1 VNTEGFALSILLHA
15 CLMANIDSTS
25 SHNVS
30 DHGTYLFISETSCD
44 DARAGTV
51 FGEADG
57 GSAAAAPVSDVCPS
71 DGPNANTTG
80 AQRDHPVADSSV
92 ADAPVADELPTGNPR
107 FCPMCGT
114 CDHDLS
120 KTAGRRAILL
130 AAALD
135 ASTKDQFERAFDS
148 DKPFNIP
155 FKVCRSCN
163 NKVDAAIKKVEEE
176 TPPFFPDVCPAAG
189 GTTGKR
195 GKNAVKLGMALV
207 DESNRPLIKL
217 FACCADGTGPALQR
231 ENINDWVPPLPSSTT
246 PLLPSLPKAASPPL
260 VTGLFRVN
268 DNVSVP
274 PRMQP
279 GVNKP
284 GGVGVVTAVYSKTVG
299 GLSTVLYLVKY
310 VMGGAEQ
317 DISESLLSRFTP
329 VSDQQRRR
337 SVGAATTAA

>member
-57 GSAAAAPVSDVCPS
+57 GSAAAAPVSEVCPS

-80 AQRDHPVADSSV
+80 AQRGHPVADSSV
-92 ADAPVADELPTGNPR
+92 ADAPVADELPTGNLR

-114 CDHDLS
+114 CDHDLL
-120 KTAGRRAILL
+120 KTAGRRTILL

-135 ASTKDQFERAFDS
+135 ALTKGQFERAFDS

-155 FKVCRSCN
+155 FKLCRSCN

-176 TPPFFPDVCPAAG
+176 TPPLFPDVCPAAG
-189 GTTGKR
+189 GTTGKK
-195 GKNAVKLGMALV
+195 GKNAVKLGLAAWRV
-207 DESNRPLIKL
+207 GLIGADFGQAAAHGAPQGYQATHQQCPRAWQGHGTAPWRL
-217 FACCADGTGPALQR
+217 FP
-231 ENINDWVPPLPSSTT
+231 
-246 PLLPSLPKAASPPL
+246 
-260 VTGLFRVN
+260 
-268 DNVSVP
+268 
-274 PRMQP
+274 
-279 GVNKP
+279 
-284 GGVGVVTAVYSKTVG
+284 
-299 GLSTVLYLVKY
+299 
-310 VMGGAEQ
+310 
-317 DISESLLSRFTP
+317 
-329 VSDQQRRR
+329 RRR
-337 SVGAATTAA
+337 RRWRCLGGSRSTRSGVAC